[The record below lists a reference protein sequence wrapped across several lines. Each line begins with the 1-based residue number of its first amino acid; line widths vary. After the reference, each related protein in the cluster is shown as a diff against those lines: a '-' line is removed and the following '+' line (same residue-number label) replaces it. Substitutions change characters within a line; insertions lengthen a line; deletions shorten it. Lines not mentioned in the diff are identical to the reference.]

1 MSTGES
7 NRNKHKQTQYKFN
20 TFAIKIT
27 LSQPAAN
34 KPLFHDKKE
43 QFPSVSRK
51 KCG

>member
-1 MSTGES
+1 MSTEES

-20 TFAIKIT
+20 TL